1 MYQSRQNEVR
11 ASVSPRLH
19 PSVETVVR
27 PAGGEE
33 PTRRGGPSLAL
44 MITPQATLRWVLR
57 FWYLAVAV
65 TVLGGLVGIAAGTL
79 IKPRFTSYSDML
91 LDPSTLQ
98 VMADDLYSRNI
109 QSDAQLLDVE
119 SKMRVLTSTNVLTR
133 VVQELGLENNPDL
146 MEPEFPALLA
156 SPAST
161 SAQDPLT
168 AAVRA
173 LSERVRVR
181 REERSYVVTASVWA
195 RSPEQSAILTNALVA
210 AFLAEESAAEA
221 DGALNA
227 SAALNQ
233 RLDQLR
239 DDAAAAEAA
248 IADYRRSRG
257 LQMSGNEQLSTQSAV
272 QLNTQISAAREAFI
286 AAEASYANLTA
297 SSGEGRLNAAAQQ
310 SEVLNNLRTQYAV
323 ARQQADS
330 LSATLGPRHPN
341 LASAQSQLA
350 SLQAEID
357 REIGRVVRTAET
369 NLNQARAVFEQLS
382 QAADTQMGAVF
393 TDETAQVELRQ
404 LERAAASKVAIYEA
418 YLTRA
423 QEITQ
428 RSQIST
434 SNVRVIS
441 TAVAPIAR
449 SYPPRTVLLAG
460 VGVFGGLAMGLGLA
474 ALAGFAGTIAAQR
487 RKRA

>member
-11 ASVSPRLH
+11 ASVSSRLH
-19 PSVETVVR
+19 PSVETIIR
-27 PAGGEE
+27 PGDGAAAG
-33 PTRRGGPSLAL
+33 RLAGTAL
-44 MITPQATLRWVLR
+44 PLITPQALLRWVLR

-65 TVLGGLVGIAAGTL
+65 TVLGALAGIAAGTL
-79 IKPRFTSYSDML
+79 IKPRFTSYSDIL

-98 VMADDLYSRNI
+98 VMADDLYARNI
-109 QSDAQLLDVE
+109 QSDAQLLEVE
-119 SKMRVLTSTNVLTR
+119 SKMRVLTSTSVLTR

-146 MEPEFPALLA
+146 MEPEFPVLA
-156 SPAST
+156 SSPTGSV
-161 SAQDPLT
+161 DPLA

-181 REERSYVVTASVWA
+181 REERSYVVTASAWA

-239 DDAAAAEAA
+239 EEAAAAEAA
-248 IADYRRSRG
+248 VADYRRTRG

-272 QLNTQISAAREAFI
+272 QLNAQISAAREALI
-286 AAEASYANLTA
+286 AAEASHANLTA
-297 SSGEGRLNAAAQQ
+297 ASGEGRLNAASQQ
-310 SEVLNNLRTQYAV
+310 SDVLNNLRTQYAA
-323 ARQQADS
+323 ARQQADA
-330 LSATLGPRHPN
+330 LAATLGPRHPN
-341 LASAQSQLA
+341 LASAQSQIA

-357 REIGRVVRTAET
+357 REIARVARTAQT
-369 NLNQARAVFEQLS
+369 NLTQARAVFEQLS
-382 QAADTQMGAVF
+382 QAADTQRGAVF

-460 VGVFGGLAMGLGLA
+460 MGVLGGLALGLGLA
-474 ALAGFAGTIAAQR
+474 ALAGFASTALQR
-487 RKRA
+487 RKQA